1 MVPLSLLVRNM
12 SLQDAGQNIE
22 KAAYA
27 IAGRLSSRL
36 SKKTFATGTVEYR
49 ALKRPRLLRHRTKA
63 LWQHTA
69 RLRPLPVEAGRY

>member
-12 SLQDAGQNIE
+12 SSQEAGQNIE

-36 SKKTFATGTVEYR
+36 SKKNFR
-49 ALKRPRLLRHRTKA
+49 C
-63 LWQHTA
+63 
-69 RLRPLPVEAGRY
+69 GRGPIAAP